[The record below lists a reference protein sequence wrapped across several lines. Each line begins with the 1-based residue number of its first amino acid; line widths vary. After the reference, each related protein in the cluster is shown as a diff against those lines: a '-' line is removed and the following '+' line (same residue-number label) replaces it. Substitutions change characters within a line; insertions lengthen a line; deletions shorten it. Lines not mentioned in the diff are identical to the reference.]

1 MALAKRQKALIGVF
15 CLGVLGLVVDRVFLR
30 PQGGPGTAS
39 ADTSETYTVPVSS
52 ADSASSASAEAQSQS
67 IAERLDR
74 LWPDW
79 EPNAAEARDPFS
91 LADSWLHSME
101 AGPSTAPNP
110 AAEFAKAHPLV
121 AVVLDG
127 RQSHV
132 LINDRF
138 LTLGEQIDG
147 FTLVSV
153 GPKSAVLERQ
163 GEQIVLEL
171 ASK

>member
-1 MALAKRQKALIGVF
+1 MALARRQKALIGVF
-15 CLGVLGLVVDRVFLR
+15 CLGLLGLVVDRVFLR

-39 ADTSETYTVPVSS
+39 ADTSKTHTSPISPADSVSS
-52 ADSASSASAEAQSQS
+52 ASKEAQNPSV
-67 IAERLDR
+67 AERLNR

-91 LADSWLHSME
+91 LADSWVRSTE
-101 AGPSTAPNP
+101 AAPSVAPDP

-121 AVVLDG
+121 AVVMDG

-132 LINDRF
+132 LISDRF

-147 FTLVSV
+147 YTLVSV